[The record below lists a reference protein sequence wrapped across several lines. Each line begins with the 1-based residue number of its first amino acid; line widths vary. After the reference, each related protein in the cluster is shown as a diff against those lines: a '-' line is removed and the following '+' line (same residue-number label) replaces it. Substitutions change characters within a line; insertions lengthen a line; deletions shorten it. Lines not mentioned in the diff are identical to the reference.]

1 MARSEGEVGIL
12 IVRGED
18 TGTIDVSPTTYHL
31 PPITSHSLENSPIIR
46 YNRTYVLIME
56 QGIFNF
62 VDLLSITSPS
72 LNWLIPGF
80 LPEGALT
87 LLAGEPGS
95 GKSFLALD
103 LAIRLATA
111 RPAWQAPSQPPLPV
125 VYYCQ
130 DSTRFHFGRRLQ
142 ALTSTLTP
150 DEKDL
155 LSKNITFDF
164 NPFNIRNARTIANF
178 IERFKSSPSCLM
190 IFDVLARYLPNMSDN
205 HISSVGPALRF
216 FNALT
221 EIEFH
226 SHRISVLV
234 LHHLNKRPTPGGKI
248 EMLYGGE
255 LGGPSPDQNRVR
267 GSTDIVANV
276 DLAWSLQ
283 RQGSLH
289 LLSQLKNRLT
299 SESVDQPAFR
309 IHQQGEHLRLAYES
323 LSPEDLL
330 ALSPPKKLH
339 ADQLAFTGLLRILQ
353 AHPGEWLSR
362 RELTDL
368 LAENQPLPGER
379 NLKSAFIRLR
389 DEPAIHTQHTRAGLL
404 YRANNLS

>member
-1 MARSEGEVGIL
+1 
-12 IVRGED
+12 
-18 TGTIDVSPTTYHL
+18 
-31 PPITSHSLENSPIIR
+31 
-46 YNRTYVLIME
+46 ME
-56 QGIFNF
+56 QSIFNF
-62 VDLLSITSPS
+62 VDLLNIAGPS
-72 LNWLIPGF
+72 LTWLIPGF

-103 LAIRLATA
+103 LAIRLATG
-111 RPAWQAPSQPPLPV
+111 RPAWQAASQLPLPV

-142 ALTSTLTP
+142 SLTASLTP
-150 DEKDL
+150 DEKEL
-155 LSKNITFDF
+155 LGRNITFDF
-164 NPFNIRNARTIANF
+164 NPFNISNARSVASF
-178 IERFKSSPSCLM
+178 LERFKPNPSCLV

-216 FNALT
+216 FSAMT
-221 EIEFH
+221 EIEIH

-255 LGGPSPDQNRVR
+255 LGKPSPDQNRVR

-276 DLAWSLQ
+276 DLAWSLH
-283 RQGSLH
+283 RQGSLY

-299 SESVDQPAFR
+299 AGSDDQPAFR
-309 IHQQGEHLRLAYES
+309 IHQQGEDVRLAYEL
-323 LSPEDLL
+323 LSPDDLL
-330 ALSPPKKLH
+330 ALSPPKKPR
-339 ADQLAFTGLLRILQ
+339 ADQVAFAGMLKILQ
-353 AHPGEWLSR
+353 ARPGDWLSR

-368 LAENQPLPGER
+368 LEEEQGLPGQR
-379 NLKSAFIRLR
+379 ALARALADLR
-389 DEPAIHTQHTRAGLL
+389 GEEEVEIKYVREGLRYRWSGDESEGITG
-404 YRANNLS
+404 

>member
-1 MARSEGEVGIL
+1 
-12 IVRGED
+12 
-18 TGTIDVSPTTYHL
+18 
-31 PPITSHSLENSPIIR
+31 
-46 YNRTYVLIME
+46 ME
-56 QGIFNF
+56 QSIFNF
-62 VDLLSITSPS
+62 VDLLNITSPS

-111 RPAWQAPSQPPLPV
+111 RPAWQAASQPPLPV

-142 ALTSTLTP
+142 ALTANLTP

-155 LSKNITFDF
+155 LGKNITFDF
-164 NPFNIRNARTIANF
+164 NPFNISNARSIASF
-178 IERFKSSPSCLM
+178 LDRFKPNPSCLV
-190 IFDVLARYLPNMSDN
+190 IFDVLARYLPHMSDN

-221 EIEFH
+221 EIEMH

-255 LGGPSPDQNRVR
+255 LGKPSPDQNRVR

-283 RQGSLH
+283 RQGTLH

-299 SESVDQPAFR
+299 SESADQPAFR
-309 IHQQGEHLRLAYES
+309 INQQGEHLRLAYEF
-323 LSPEDLL
+323 LSPDDLV
-330 ALSPPKKLH
+330 ALTPPKKLH
-339 ADQLAFTGLLRILQ
+339 ADQLAFTSLLRILQ

-362 RELTDL
+362 MELTDL
-368 LAENQPLPGER
+368 LSENQPLPGER

-389 DEPAIHTQHTRAGLL
+389 DDPAIHTQHTRAGLL
-404 YRANNLS
+404 YRWTEQYNPVY

>member
-1 MARSEGEVGIL
+1 
-12 IVRGED
+12 
-18 TGTIDVSPTTYHL
+18 
-31 PPITSHSLENSPIIR
+31 
-46 YNRTYVLIME
+46 ME
-56 QGIFNF
+56 QSIFNF

-142 ALTSTLTP
+142 ALTSTLTQE
-150 DEKDL
+150 EKEL
-155 LSKNITFDF
+155 LGKNITFDF
-164 NPFNIRNARTIANF
+164 NPFNISNARTIANF
-178 IERFKSSPSCLM
+178 IDRFKTNPSCLV
-190 IFDVLARYLPNMSDN
+190 IFDVLARYLPHMSDN

-221 EIEFH
+221 EIELH

-255 LGGPSPDQNRVR
+255 LGKPSPDQNRVR

-276 DLAWSLQ
+276 DLAWGLR
-283 RQGSLH
+283 RQDSLH
-289 LLSQLKNRLT
+289 LLNQLKNRLT
-299 SESVDQPAFR
+299 AQSADQLAFR
-309 IHQQGEHLRLAYES
+309 IHQQGEDLRLAYET

-330 ALSPPKKLH
+330 ALSPPKKPR
-339 ADQLAFTGLLRILQ
+339 ADQLAFAGLLRVLQ
-353 AHPGEWLSR
+353 ARPGDWLSR

-368 LAENQPLPGER
+368 LAQEQDLPGER
-379 NLKSAFIRLR
+379 NLKSAFVRLR
-389 DEPAIHTQHTRAGLL
+389 DDPSVHTRQTRSGLL

>member
-1 MARSEGEVGIL
+1 
-12 IVRGED
+12 
-18 TGTIDVSPTTYHL
+18 
-31 PPITSHSLENSPIIR
+31 
-46 YNRTYVLIME
+46 ME
-56 QGIFNF
+56 AGIFSYS
-62 VDLLSITSPS
+62 DLLNISSPS

-80 LPEGALT
+80 LPEGAVT

-111 RPAWQAPSQPPLPV
+111 RPAWQTSSQPPLPV

-150 DEKDL
+150 DEIDL
-155 LSKNITFDF
+155 LGKNITFDF
-164 NPFNIRNARTIANF
+164 NPFNIRNARSIATF
-178 IERFKSSPSCLM
+178 LDRFKPNPSCLV

-221 EIEFH
+221 EFEIH

-248 EMLYGGE
+248 DMLFGGD
-255 LGGPSPDQNRVR
+255 LGRPSPDQNRVR

-283 RQGSLH
+283 RQGSIH

-299 SESVDQPAFR
+299 SESPDQPAFR
-309 IHQQGEHLRLAYES
+309 IHQQGEHTRLAYES

-330 ALSPPKKLH
+330 ALSPPKKLRTE
-339 ADQLAFTGLLRILQ
+339 QIAFEGLLAILQ
-353 AHPGEWLSR
+353 ARPSEWLSR

-368 LAENQPLPGER
+368 LAEEQGLPGQR
-379 NLKSAFIRLR
+379 ALAKAFADLR
-389 DEPAIHTQHTRAGLL
+389 VVMGVETDYLRGGLRYRWKKDESEGTVG
-404 YRANNLS
+404 